1 MTNRDEELSK
11 EKQEALIDTLKNYK
25 SIRSDC
31 DREIDLVNEQLSGRI
46 RTPKDGSPVM
56 VRLSDVVPEPIDW
69 LWQGRI
75 ALGKLTL
82 IAGDPG
88 LGKSFMTLDIAA
100 RVSRGL
106 GWPDNR
112 NQPMASGRVVLLNA
126 EDALADTIRPRLDCA
141 GADVAK
147 IIAITAINVISVTGI
162 SQERG
167 FDLSRDILAI
177 ESAIQSMSDC
187 RLVVIDPI
195 SAYMGGVDSHNNAEV
210 RGLLAPLSTLATKY
224 GVAVVIVSHL
234 NKSGGAQA
242 IYRAMGSL
250 AFTAACRAAWVVIK
264 DKKDEKCR
272 LFLPIKNNIAQNIG
286 GLAYRIQPLP
296 SGGANVVWDADPV
309 TMSADDA
316 MSSDHDGSGDRSERD
331 DAKEWLTSLLTDGP
345 RSATFCEQEAKSA
358 GYSIATVR
366 RAKNALRIVSKKD
379 GFNGGWE
386 WALPEM
392 PEDAQ
397 PAKALT
403 KDAHTLPIEHL
414 REKQGEFKQ
423 IHEDSPK
430 VLKDESVSAF
440 DEHLGSNWG
449 ES

>member
-1 MTNRDEELSK
+1 MTNQTQQLSNEARKDLQDKKRKYELV
-11 EKQEALIDTLKNYK
+11 LG
-25 SIRSDC
+25 DC
-31 DREIDLVNEQLSGRI
+31 QREIDLVDEKLHGAAP
-46 RTPKDGSPVM
+46 TPKEGSPVITCM
-56 VRLSDVVPEPIDW
+56 SDVRSEPIEW

-112 NQPMASGRVVLLNA
+112 NQPMASGGVVLLNA

-147 IIAITAINVISVTGI
+147 IIAITAINAISESGI

-167 FDLSRDILAI
+167 LDLSRDILAI
-177 ESAIQSMSDC
+177 ELAIQSMPDC

-195 SAYMGGVDSHNNAEV
+195 SAYMGRVDSHKNAEV
-210 RGLLAPLSTLATKY
+210 RGLLAPLSALATKHR
-224 GVAVVIVSHL
+224 VAIVMVSHL
-234 NKSGGAQA
+234 NKSGGGQA
-242 IYRAMGSL
+242 IYRTMGSL
-250 AFTAACRAAWVVIK
+250 AFTAAVRAAWVVSK
-264 DKKDEKCR
+264 DKSDEKRR
-272 LFLPIKNNIAQNIG
+272 LFLPSKNNLAQNTG
-286 GLAYRIQPLP
+286 GLAYRIESLNT
-296 SGGANVVWDADPV
+296 GGANVVWEPDPV
-309 TMSADDA
+309 NVSADDA
-316 MSSDHDGSGDRSERD
+316 LSTDRAGGVGPSEQD

-345 RSATFCEQEAKSA
+345 RSASSCEQEAIDA
-358 GYSIATVR
+358 GYSMATVR
-366 RAKNALRIVSKKD
+366 RAKAALRIVSKKD
-379 GFNGGWE
+379 GFNGRWE

-397 PAKALT
+397 PAKVLT
-403 KDAHTLPIEHL
+403 EGAHTPPIEHL

-430 VLKDESVSAF
+430 VLKITGVSTF

>member
-1 MTNRDEELSK
+1 MTNQTQQLSNEARKDLQDKKRKYELV
-11 EKQEALIDTLKNYK
+11 LG
-25 SIRSDC
+25 DC
-31 DREIDLVNEQLSGRI
+31 QREIDLVDEKLHGAAP
-46 RTPKDGSPVM
+46 TPKEGSPVITCM
-56 VRLSDVVPEPIDW
+56 SDVRSEPIEW

-100 RVSRGL
+100 RVSCGS
-106 GWPDNR
+106 GWTDAPSR
-112 NQPMASGRVVLLNA
+112 SMTCGSVILLNA
-126 EDALADTIRPRLDCA
+126 EDGLADTIKPRLDCA
-141 GADVAK
+141 GADATK
-147 IIAITAINVISVTGI
+147 IIAIEAINVINTSGI
-162 SQERG
+162 TQTRG
-167 FDLSRDILAI
+167 FDLSKDISAI

-195 SAYMGGVDSHNNAEV
+195 SAYMGRVDSHNNAEV

-264 DKKDEKCR
+264 DKKDEKRR
-272 LFLPIKNNIAQNIG
+272 LFLPIKNNIAQNTG
-286 GLAYRIQPLP
+286 GLAYQIQPLP

-316 MSSDHDGSGDRSERD
+316 MSSDHDGSGDRSEQD

-345 RSATFCEQEAKSA
+345 RSASSCEQEAIDA
-358 GYSIATVR
+358 GYSMATVR
-366 RAKNALRIVSKKD
+366 RAKAALRIVSKKD
-379 GFNGGWE
+379 GFNGRWE

-397 PAKALT
+397 PAKVLT
-403 KDAHTLPIEHL
+403 EGAHTPPIEHL

-430 VLKDESVSAF
+430 VLKITGVSTF

>member
-11 EKQEALIDTLKNYK
+11 EKQEALNDKLKEYK

-112 NQPMASGRVVLLNA
+112 NQPMASGGVVLLNA

-147 IIAITAINVISVTGI
+147 IIAITAINVMSETGI

-195 SAYMGGVDSHNNAEV
+195 SAYMGGVDSHKNTEV
-210 RGLLAPLSTLATKY
+210 RGLLAPLSALATKHH
-224 GVAVVIVSHL
+224 VAIVMVSHL
-234 NKSGGAQA
+234 NKSVGGQA
-242 IYRAMGSL
+242 IYRTIGSV
-250 AFTAACRAAWVVIK
+250 AFTAAVRTVWVVSK
-264 DKKDEKCR
+264 DKSDEKRR
-272 LFLPIKNNIAQNIG
+272 LFLPSKNNLAQNTG
-286 GLAYRIQPLP
+286 GLAYRIESLNT
-296 SGGANVVWDADPV
+296 GGANVVWEPDPV
-309 TMSADDA
+309 NVSADDA
-316 MSSDHDGSGDRSERD
+316 LSTDRASGVDPSEQD
-331 DAKEWLTSLLTDGP
+331 DVEEWLKIFLAEGP
-345 RSATFCEQEAKSA
+345 RSANSCDQEARDA

-366 RAKNALRIVSKKD
+366 RAKTELRIVSKKD
-379 GFNGGWE
+379 GFNGRWE

-403 KDAHTLPIEHL
+403 EDAQTPSIEHL